1 MGSYAGRHHLESLV
15 VDGEPDQEQYDG
27 RQDVFAVSLAGALM
41 PLSTLQTTGGTDPW
55 FGSFTEADDLC
66 RRICLGGGR
75 VVVVPTAEVAHR
87 RARFEGIRTH
97 EGEPVAQEDAYDT
110 AMGVLEAQ
118 QRYYYTDIRTVWWP
132 FLWIWRL
139 LRSVVMAVVRLSRK
153 QPYAALC
160 ELALPWRALGTL
172 PAAVRARKR
181 VVRQGTVPLARLSV
195 LSATRQQIGQWRDRS
210 QAFSDQRDTVVL
222 NPLARE
228 HLLRRSVCRWTAVLL
243 AAIVTFAVVAG
254 THWTVLRA
262 AFGGAAV
269 VSDAWVPT
277 DATFSQ
283 LVEAAT
289 SSCGRAAPAPHGR
302 TRAAHAVAA
311 GADGGFGVHAGPCGK
326 AGHGAAAVA
335 AAHVERAVALGPR
348 PACSPRSDT
357 VCEAPRRRCCGSLCS
372 LGLGLYDSANLP
384 MLTVMVFLPAAF
396 AFAFRAVGM
405 YRTEDPVRPHKSV
418 QAAAASALCF
428 IPVVAAEPQLRTLP
442 LAVTFLVL
450 LRLRASASRHI
461 AADPVARRSGAGS
474 DAGQR
479 GPSLRRRG
487 MASAVRRRHRT
498 GCGDRRGAGGVVPD
512 RR

>member
-1 MGSYAGRHHLESLV
+1 M

-27 RQDVFAVSLAGALM
+27 RQDVFAVSWPARLM

-75 VVVVPTAEVAHR
+75 VVVVPSAEVAHR

-210 QAFSDQRDTVVL
+210 QAFSDQRDTVVF

-243 AAIVTFAVVAG
+243 AAIAAFAVVAG

-277 DATFSQ
+277 DATFPQ

-289 SSCGRAAPAPHGR
+289 SSWA
-302 TRAAHAVAA
+302 
-311 GADGGFGVHAGPCGK
+311 FGTGTGV
-326 AGHGAAAVA
+326 
-335 AAHVERAVALGPR
+335 
-348 PACSPRSDT
+348 
-357 VCEAPRRRCCGSLCS
+357 
-372 LGLGLYDSANLP
+372 
-384 MLTVMVFLPAAF
+384 
-396 AFAFRAVGM
+396 
-405 YRTEDPVRPHKSV
+405 
-418 QAAAASALCF
+418 
-428 IPVVAAEPQLRTLP
+428 
-442 LAVTFLVL
+442 
-450 LRLRASASRHI
+450 
-461 AADPVARRSGAGS
+461 
-474 DAGQR
+474 
-479 GPSLRRRG
+479 LRRP
-487 MASAVRRRHRT
+487 RH
-498 GCGDRRGAGGVVPD
+498 GCWC
-512 RR
+512 

>member
-1 MGSYAGRHHLESLV
+1 MNSTGNSDIQRIIAEQAAAMPLHKRAVDHTVAAVITVEEDLRFLGDTMHAVLNQTVLPGTVIVADCTGLTGQPVHSEVPLRDGEPDQALSIQIVRAAGARSFFDAVMRGLKYARLERAVSALWTLHDDSRPADACLEALLEARRNTPTASLLGAKELDWSGENLHNVGSYAGRHHLESLV

-75 VVVVPTAEVAHR
+75 VVVVSTAEVAHR

-243 AAIVTFAVVAG
+243 AAIVAFAVVAG

-262 AFGGAAV
+262 VFGGAAV

-277 DATFSQ
+277 DH
-283 LVEAAT
+283 AAG
-289 SSCGRAAPAPHGR
+289 GRAGQETGGAP
-302 TRAAHAVAA
+302 
-311 GADGGFGVHAGPCGK
+311 
-326 AGHGAAAVA
+326 GHGAVGASVGVVGDPPAD
-335 AAHVERAVALGPR
+335 RAVARPQPGVLR
-348 PACSPRSDT
+348 PA
-357 VCEAPRRRCCGSLCS
+357 
-372 LGLGLYDSANLP
+372 
-384 MLTVMVFLPAAF
+384 
-396 AFAFRAVGM
+396 
-405 YRTEDPVRPHKSV
+405 
-418 QAAAASALCF
+418 
-428 IPVVAAEPQLRTLP
+428 
-442 LAVTFLVL
+442 
-450 LRLRASASRHI
+450 
-461 AADPVARRSGAGS
+461 
-474 DAGQR
+474 
-479 GPSLRRRG
+479 
-487 MASAVRRRHRT
+487 
-498 GCGDRRGAGGVVPD
+498 
-512 RR
+512 